1 VHEFPRTLQPQEK
14 LGVETMNLPKL
25 DISSLPDL
33 ETVTGLFGSLVDA
46 ARVQSSDDTIVF
58 LITFLYEIDP
68 TRGIL

>member
-1 VHEFPRTLQPQEK
+1 MCIRDSGF
-14 LGVETMNLPKL
+14 LGVKTMNLPKI

-68 TRGIL
+68 TRGMF

>member
-1 VHEFPRTLQPQEK
+1 
-14 LGVETMNLPKL
+14 MNLPKI

-33 ETVTGLFGSLVDA
+33 DTLTGLFGSLVDA

-68 TRGIL
+68 TRGMI